1 MRGRT
6 IAALLMLALPLSS
19 VAAQQSA
26 EQILDNAKQS
36 YGPAPP
42 PPKCNKDSDDP
53 DVIVVCAEL
62 EKQEQFR
69 VRTDE
74 EAENDYARETMNKGR
89 PRAPDPN
96 EEAQGIFKGPAT
108 FSLPAPEAPII
119 IDLEA
124 IPDAPD
130 GSDAARIG
138 TGEMG
143 S

>member
-26 EQILDNAKQS
+26 EQILDTAKQS

-42 PPKCNKDSDDP
+42 APKCNKDSEDP

-74 EAENDYARETMNKGR
+74 EAENDYARETMNKGT
-89 PRAPDPN
+89 PRAPDV
-96 EEAQGIFKGPAT
+96 AGDGIFKGAAT
-108 FSLPAPEAPII
+108 FSLPPPEAPII